1 MPNSYESPT
10 IDTSLPGSNGHQPVQ
25 QETTDAAEEANA
37 TFKLLGPIYLFNYLT
52 PLSDRTDWYRAIMR
66 TFFRSSRRYRYQLT
80 AQEVMEAV
88 LAEIQ
93 QEYHLETCK
102 TDLERLV
109 KWGNLTTLYD
119 TSRVATIADFRSPI
133 LRYQAIPEALAIE
146 AFLASH
152 VSLGTSEGGLSQSD
166 LSHLWQSLQQVN
178 TLVQADPALFSAQY
192 CQQIADHWHQAFTT
206 WGKVTND
213 AAQYLSSMNQSAQQ
227 TTSLASYTA
236 YKQIVV
242 SYIHNFAQQL
252 VHYSNTIHNLL
263 SDWSLTGKKARL
275 QQVITSTP
283 PPSQLL
289 VEHIETWHE
298 DVREQIE
305 ALTQWFLDKSN
316 VEMFVHAAGNAL
328 QKVVH
333 RARAISSSMGPQ
345 TDYVSMLRTLA
356 VRFMHIEDLEMARL
370 LFATAF
376 AGATPLHLPEGLTG
390 EPVIASPQE
399 KGETWQSPPTVV
411 RSLRPIF
418 KGSVERSIEAPMLHN
433 EQDLFQLKRQHD
445 AEASARQQRFA
456 RLLREPLLDV
466 GALGEITPQERTAL
480 SEMIDGCL
488 CSPAQEYRLPD
499 GSFVTLLN
507 RSESCYVA
515 VHSCDGVLWLPRY
528 RLRYQPAHTEKSEV
542 KR

>member
-1 MPNSYESPT
+1 
-10 IDTSLPGSNGHQPVQ
+10 
-25 QETTDAAEEANA
+25 
-37 TFKLLGPIYLFNYLT
+37 
-52 PLSDRTDWYRAIMR
+52 
-66 TFFRSSRRYRYQLT
+66 
-80 AQEVMEAV
+80 
-88 LAEIQ
+88 
-93 QEYHLETCK
+93 
-102 TDLERLV
+102 
-109 KWGNLTTLYD
+109 
-119 TSRVATIADFRSPI
+119 
-133 LRYQAIPEALAIE
+133 
-146 AFLASH
+146 
-152 VSLGTSEGGLSQSD
+152 
-166 LSHLWQSLQQVN
+166 
-178 TLVQADPALFSAQY
+178 
-192 CQQIADHWHQAFTT
+192 
-206 WGKVTND
+206 
-213 AAQYLSSMNQSAQQ
+213 
-227 TTSLASYTA
+227 
-236 YKQIVV
+236 
-242 SYIHNFAQQL
+242 
-252 VHYSNTIHNLL
+252 
-263 SDWSLTGKKARL
+263 
-275 QQVITSTP
+275 
-283 PPSQLL
+283 
-289 VEHIETWHE
+289 
-298 DVREQIE
+298 
-305 ALTQWFLDKSN
+305 
-316 VEMFVHAAGNAL
+316 
-328 QKVVH
+328 
-333 RARAISSSMGPQ
+333 
-345 TDYVSMLRTLA
+345 
-356 VRFMHIEDLEMARL
+356 MHIEDLEMARL